1 MLSQHTRSYFE
12 ILSQT
17 ECLLLQGGDAGA
29 SEAQSWEL
37 GRQVNKERHHFL
49 CLRTS
54 QEFQMLSSVIF
65 VCKVMKGK
73 IFLFCHKLIN
83 RIPELKKR
91 LY

>member
-49 CLRTS
+49 VYEHRKNF
-54 QEFQMLSSVIF
+54 E
-65 VCKVMKGK
+65 CKRQRQN
-73 IFLFCHKLIN
+73 FPFSHKLIN
-83 RIPELKKR
+83 RISEMK
-91 LY
+91 